1 MSDAISSQTA
11 VDPNRPW
18 ITDPEQDPARMSW
31 LDTFLN
37 PTGETPK
44 LHFTRAW
51 TILFFAGVLAWPGFG
66 LLTFIVGTAGMN
78 TSGLTAFHGYMIA
91 VVIGVSSILSFV
103 IHSRRLNHA
112 GKTSIWAILILIP
125 LILASLA
132 FLGGITGKAAE
143 YQKMYDARAEYLE
156 DPAAWR
162 EQRLEERRKAQAE
175 AEQARLEAEAAKADG
190 EEPSAEAGQ
199 NRGQRRGPPGGR
211 GNGPNASNPLPAK
224 EAFIVRPNLM
234 AFYGIIVAFNLPLM
248 LWSLLW
254 VARTTNV
261 RKQDHG
267 AVGYGD
273 PSGPYS

>member
-11 VDPNRPW
+11 IDPDRPW

-37 PTGETPK
+37 PTGESPK

-51 TILFFAGVLAWPGFG
+51 SLLFFAGVLAWPGFG
-66 LLTFIVGTAGMN
+66 LLAFIVGTVGMD
-78 TSGLTAFHGYMIA
+78 TSGINAFHGYMIA
-91 VVIGVSSILSFV
+91 VVLGISSVLSYV
-103 IHSRRLNHA
+103 IHARRFNHA
-112 GKTSIWAILILIP
+112 GKTSLWAILILIP

-132 FLGGITGKAAE
+132 FMGGVSGKAAE

-162 EQRLEERRKAQAE
+162 EKRLEERRTAQAE
-175 AEQARLEAEAAKADG
+175 AEQRRLEAEAAAANG

-211 GNGPNASNPLPAK
+211 GNGPNASNPLPTK

-234 AFYGIIVAFNLPLM
+234 PFFMIIAGLSFPRM
-248 LWSLLW
+248 IWSLVW
-254 VARTTNV
+254 VARTTNS
-261 RKQDHG
+261 RKRDQG
-267 AVGYGD
+267 VTGYGE